1 MSERIEFIKAYLE
14 SYGVT
19 ATDEDCRKIDEIGAD
34 ASIISGNKF
43 GLIELMNGI
52 IAVNRKVL
60 AEQDLRDD

>member
-1 MSERIEFIKAYLE
+1 MSERTEFIKEYLE

-19 ATDEDCRKIDEIGAD
+19 ATDEDCAKIDEIGRD

-52 IAVNRKVL
+52 ITMNRKTTV
-60 AEQDLRDD
+60 RDD